1 MSGVAYMLEGA
12 ALQVKTD
19 RNVTIVGDGDGAII
33 TRGQTN
39 GRLIEVQGAWLEL
52 RNVRLENGRA
62 QVRLRL
68 RPRRQRLTPLRCAQT
83 RKPPSGIRRVPLA
96 LQDGG
101 GVFVQGPIATVII
114 RSCSIANC
122 RATRVK
128 HGYERS
134 IRSSRQVELVLNTS
148 QQG

>member
-33 TRGQTN
+33 TRGQTS

-52 RNVRLENGRA
+52 RNVRLENGQA
-62 QVRLRL
+62 QVCL
-68 RPRRQRLTPLRCAQT
+68 RPRLCQQRMIPLRCAHT
-83 RKPPSGIRRVPLA
+83 RKRPSGIRRVPLA

-101 GVFVQGPIATVII
+101 GVLVRGPIATVII

-128 HGYERS
+128 HGFDMLRS
-134 IRSSRQVELVLNTS
+134 ICTQLTTS
-148 QQG
+148 